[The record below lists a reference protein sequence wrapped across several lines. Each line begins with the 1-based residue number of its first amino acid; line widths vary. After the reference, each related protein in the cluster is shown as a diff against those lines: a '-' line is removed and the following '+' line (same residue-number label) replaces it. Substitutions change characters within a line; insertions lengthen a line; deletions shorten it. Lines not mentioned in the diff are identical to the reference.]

1 MDGYQ
6 LMTDHPQSRTHR
18 VATGVD
24 RLLLD
29 QLDEL
34 LEQSPSYRDLPV
46 VVVNETEG
54 TVAAELRSRGMPLR
68 VVQDSALL
76 FDRLRAQADLAHE
89 PWDDAVS
96 REILQGAGT
105 VLYRLPRPLEA
116 VEETAWHVARWA
128 KETVVLLAG
137 ARQKD
142 LQRSVNDRLGQYFGH
157 VSASRGAY
165 KARVIRARD
174 PHLPDATRQTP
185 PRIPR
190 VNTDRVLDH
199 ELALRAYGLTFGAAR
214 VDPGTRLM
222 LETIL
227 GTNHA
232 FQDAIR
238 GAGTAVDLGSGNGTV
253 ATVLGLETSIPQI
266 IATDD
271 SAAAVCATRATLVA
285 NGLDNNSRFAVYHQP
300 DTKQLAD
307 ASVDLVVLNP
317 PFHHGSSAVTRQIA
331 LDLFVAAG
339 RVLTA
344 NGLLVAVW
352 NSGLQ
357 YRPQLERLVGPTTQL
372 ARTKS
377 FTVTISEVTG

>member
-1 MDGYQ
+1 
-6 LMTDHPQSRTHR
+6 MTDHPQSRTHR

-89 PWDDAVS
+89 PWDDVMS

-227 GTNHA
+227 GTPMLSRMLSEVRV
-232 FQDAIR
+232 QPLIW
-238 GAGTAVDLGSGNGTV
+238 AVVMARWLPCWDWRPPSRRLLPPMIQLPLSVQRARPWWRTGWTITV
-253 ATVLGLETSIPQI
+253 ASRSTTSPIR
-266 IATDD
+266 
-271 SAAAVCATRATLVA
+271 S
-285 NGLDNNSRFAVYHQP
+285 N
-300 DTKQLAD
+300 
-307 ASVDLVVLNP
+307 
-317 PFHHGSSAVTRQIA
+317 
-331 LDLFVAAG
+331 
-339 RVLTA
+339 
-344 NGLLVAVW
+344 LLM
-352 NSGLQ
+352 
-357 YRPQLERLVGPTTQL
+357 RRL
-372 ARTKS
+372 
-377 FTVTISEVTG
+377 IWWC